1 METEKIFIRIQK
13 DVTPIIF
20 DEPTLAKQVCS
31 LFNESEKKV
40 KARVDEIAKFLNLEA
55 VSEISYED
63 IVFNFKVYF
72 FKLILNE
79 AVEIV
84 FSGQEKYDILTIIYS
99 LLSKEKLE
107 TAIMGKPMIDAFS
120 RAIRSKAANNEL
132 TSCICGSRIL
142 LLEKEFLG
150 ESNLD

>member
-1 METEKIFIRIQK
+1 METKKIFIRIQK

-20 DEPTLAKQVCS
+20 DEPTLAKKVDS
-31 LFNESEKKV
+31 LFNGSEKKI
-40 KARVDEIAKFLNLEA
+40 KARVDEITKFLDLED
-55 VSEISYED
+55 VCEIPYED

-79 AVEIV
+79 AVERA
-84 FSGQEKYDILTIIYS
+84 FSGQEKYDILAIIYS
-99 LLSKEKLE
+99 LLSKEKIE

-120 RAIRSKAANNEL
+120 KAIRSKATNNAL
-132 TSCICGSRIL
+132 TSCICGSKIL

-150 ESNLD
+150 ESN